1 MKYFVKLFVITSM
14 LFVYTNVSA
23 EQKIVYMDLN
33 LILNNSKAGKEAQD
47 FLKNSFNNN
56 QKKFTNTEKA
66 LKKEENDLL
75 EKKDVVEPEA
85 YKAKVDD
92 LRKKVMEYQSKRR
105 ETLDKISKLRTESRE
120 KLIKTLDPIVN
131 TYIKEN
137 NISFVLNK
145 KVVLGAQTG
154 LDITEIIINKL
165 NKDLPSLNLK

>member
-14 LFVYTNVSA
+14 LFVYTNASA

-47 FLKNSFNNN
+47 FLKNSFKNN

-75 EKKDVVEPEA
+75 EKKDVVEPEV

-92 LRKKVMEYQSKRR
+92 LRKKVMEYQSKRK
-105 ETLDKISKLRTESRE
+105 ETLNKISKLRTESRE
-120 KLIKTLDPIVN
+120 KLVKKLDPMVSA
-131 TYIKEN
+131 YIKEN

>member
-47 FLKNSFNNN
+47 FLKNSFNTN

-75 EKKDVVEPEA
+75 GKKDVVEAEA
-85 YKAKVDD
+85 YKAKVND

-105 ETLDKISKLRTESRE
+105 ETLEKISKLRTESRE
-120 KLIKTLDPIVN
+120 KLVKKIDPIVS

>member
-47 FLKNSFNNN
+47 FLKNSFQNN

-75 EKKDVVEPEA
+75 EKKDLVDVEV

-105 ETLDKISKLRTESRE
+105 ETLDKISKLRRESRE
-120 KLIKTLDPIVN
+120 KLIKKIDPIVS